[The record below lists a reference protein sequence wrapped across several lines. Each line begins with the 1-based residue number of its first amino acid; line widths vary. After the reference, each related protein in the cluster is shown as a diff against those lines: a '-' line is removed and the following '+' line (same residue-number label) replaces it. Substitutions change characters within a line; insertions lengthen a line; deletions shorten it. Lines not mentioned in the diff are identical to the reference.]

1 MDNAQ
6 PSLTSLKLFNFFI
19 YGTMVIF
26 TGFFQLYLQDIGMS
40 KIEIGSLMA
49 IAPFVSIFANPF
61 WGFWSDRAANIKRVL
76 LIMMTGTLL
85 LVQLVFQANTYAMI
99 YMTMIFF
106 YFFQTPMFSQTNSLI
121 LTYAD
126 SDLY

>member
-1 MDNAQ
+1 MDKDQ

-61 WGFWSDRAANIKRVL
+61 WGYWGDRTANIKRVL
-76 LIMMTGTLL
+76 LMMMTGTLL
-85 LVQLVFQANTYAMI
+85 LVHFVFQANTYAMI
-99 YMTMIFF
+99 YMAMILF
-106 YFFQTPMFSQTNSLI
+106 YFFRPRCSRRPI
-121 LTYAD
+121 R
-126 SDLY
+126 